1 MVSLIT
7 HCLGMFGIVGKWCFS
22 WAVVELVKSKQ
33 KINRNSFSLLS
44 IWCKCCVILFGMG
57 KSP

>member
-7 HCLGMFGIVGKWCFS
+7 YCLGMFGIVGKRCVS
-22 WAVVELVKSKQ
+22 WAVIELVKSKQ

-44 IWCKCCVILFGMG
+44 IWL
-57 KSP
+57 